1 MQDLYSAGESVS
13 MKVSIVMRKDVV
25 KSKSDISIKEAAIIL
40 QRRRI
45 GSIVIVD
52 DEDKCVGIVTERD
65 IIRSIA
71 HNMPLETRISRI
83 MTANPITV
91 GLDSSIAEVKAIM
104 VNHRIRHVPVV
115 DSENKVVGIISAR
128 DLLEGL
134 MGIPTF

>member
-1 MQDLYSAGESVS
+1 

>member
-1 MQDLYSAGESVS
+1 

-71 HNMPLETRISRI
+71 HNMPLETQISRI

>member
-1 MQDLYSAGESVS
+1 

-52 DEDKCVGIVTERD
+52 EEDKCVGIVTERD